1 MRRVSE
7 IAGNAFSKEFTRN
20 VYVFCRSKNLDF
32 EKSRIL
38 LFNIFSLDFHGNK
51 GIFPGRVSL
60 PARGEVLLYLRENGA
75 LEVLG
80 F

>member
-1 MRRVSE
+1 M
-7 IAGNAFSKEFTRN
+7 FSVVRKT
-20 VYVFCRSKNLDF
+20 LIL
-32 EKSRIL
+32 KSLGFYYLI
-38 LFNIFSLDFHGNK
+38 FFSLDFHGNK
-51 GIFPGRVSL
+51 GTFPGRVSL